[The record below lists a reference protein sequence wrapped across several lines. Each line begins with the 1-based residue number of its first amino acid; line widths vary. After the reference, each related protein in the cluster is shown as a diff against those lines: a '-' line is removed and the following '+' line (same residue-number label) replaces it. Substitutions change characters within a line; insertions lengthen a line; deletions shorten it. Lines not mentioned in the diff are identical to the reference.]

1 MKRMTFI
8 IIVLFA
14 TTMFTPSQAMAPW
27 AGLWGIVQHWDG
39 NPASTACWMKTTVNG
54 VEKKVW
60 VTNWN
65 NQNGSYRFDDSYTWP
80 AGTYQLLANENGY
93 VGVTSVYFH
102 GGATLTQAP
111 TIHLSELSIY

>member
-27 AGLWGIVQHWDG
+27 AGLLGIVQHLDG
-39 NPASTACWMKTTVNG
+39 NPASTAYWMKTTVNG

-93 VGVTSVYFH
+93 VGVTSVYFP